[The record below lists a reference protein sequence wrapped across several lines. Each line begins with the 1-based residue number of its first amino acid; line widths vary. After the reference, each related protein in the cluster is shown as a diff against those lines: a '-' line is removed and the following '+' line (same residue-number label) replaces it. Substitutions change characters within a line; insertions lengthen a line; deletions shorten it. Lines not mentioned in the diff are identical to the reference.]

1 MAITFEVLDISQ
13 FRGLAVIQAVREWYV
28 PLLAS
33 NNAETSPAI
42 DNERCMIRLRTTSD
56 TI

>member
-42 DNERCMIRLRTTSD
+42 DNERCMTRLRTVSD